1 MSSLLFYTSSE
12 EAIVATDTL
21 VAEPDGATLGHS
33 SKAIALP
40 HLRLIIAATGAA
52 ALFNRWIGLVNE
64 QSVAFDVDTLDT
76 HTPLNLQMLWSE
88 VQSQLATPHHYTATI
103 YHFGFSH
110 NTGLIHAFA
119 YRSESSFASERLGYG
134 LGIKPPLESCA
145 DIDFAAFP
153 AAAPEIMRA
162 QIEQEGL
169 KTPSKSVRIGGQVQI
184 THLVPD
190 GFSIYSMGSL
200 NAQ

>member
-21 VAEPDGATLGHS
+21 VAEQNGNTLGHS

-76 HTPLNLQMLWSE
+76 HAPLNLQMLWGEMQGQFPS
-88 VQSQLATPHHYTATI
+88 PHHYTATL

-110 NTGLIHAFA
+110 NSGLIHAFA
-119 YRSESSFASERLGYG
+119 YRSESNFASERLRYG
-134 LGIKPPLESCA
+134 LGIKPDLENRGG
-145 DIDFAAFP
+145 IDFAAFP
-153 AAAPEIMRA
+153 AVAPEIMRA
-162 QIEQEGL
+162 QIKQEDL
-169 KTPSKSVRIGGQVQI
+169 KASPKGVRIGGQVQI
-184 THLVPD
+184 THLAPD
-190 GFSIYSMGSL
+190 GFSIYSMGSISSE
-200 NAQ
+200 

>member
-21 VAEPDGATLGHS
+21 VAEQNGNALGHS

-40 HLRLIIAATGAA
+40 HMRLIIACTGVA
-52 ALFNRWIGLVNE
+52 ALFNRWISLVNE

-76 HTPLNLQMLWSE
+76 HTPLNLQMLWGGM
-88 VQSQLATPHHYTATI
+88 QSQFPSPHHYTATV

-110 NTGLIHAFA
+110 NSGLIHAFA
-119 YRSESSFASERLGYG
+119 YRSESNFTSERLSYG
-134 LGIKPPLESCA
+134 LAIKPPLESHA
-145 DIDFAAFP
+145 DINFAAFP
-153 AAAPEIMRA
+153 TVAPEIMRT
-162 QIEQEGL
+162 QIKQEDL
-169 KTPSKSVRIGGQVQI
+169 KTPPKGVRIGGQVQI

-200 NAQ
+200 DRE